1 MTDLLLRRVFAL
13 RQASR
18 VIRVTDDR
26 QERIRR
32 RVYGTADG
40 DVLSIPIPRVET
52 GGDPAFPR
60 ADAARAPDVAV
71 SALPWPF
78 TKIQEAG
85 QQ

>member
-1 MTDLLLRRVFAL
+1 M
-13 RQASR
+13 
-18 VIRVTDDR
+18 
-26 QERIRR
+26 
-32 RVYGTADG
+32 TADG

-52 GGDPAFPR
+52 GGDLAFPR
-60 ADAARAPDVAV
+60 TDAARAPDVAV

>member
-1 MTDLLLRRVFAL
+1 M
-13 RQASR
+13 
-18 VIRVTDDR
+18 IRVTDDPAR
-26 QERIRR
+26 TGYVVEFM
-32 RVYGTADG
+32 TADG
-40 DVLSIPIPRVET
+40 DVLSIPIPRET

-60 ADAARAPDVAV
+60 TDAARAPDVAV